1 MTAVTTTRR
10 AHLVERCSSTT
21 SGWACATAMPASAI
35 RKLAGEPL
43 QPSAGRVPR
52 ECEGALGRGY
62 GLHGTGGRWASARRS
77 WTEAAEAY
85 HAAMDLTDRLFR
97 TQLFRSHKEAWLRE
111 AKALPAHAA
120 YALARSGDAS
130 GAVQALER
138 GRALLLSESL
148 QRDRA
153 NLDHLMDLGHQDL
166 AESYRQAA
174 DRVHDLT
181 RATRRPGPLDTDPVP
196 SPDRN
201 RS

>member
-1 MTAVTTTRR
+1 MVIAQNTHAAMKRVILLRPIETAQSGVTLFRDV
-10 AHLVERCSSTT
+10 L
-21 SGWACATAMPASAI
+21 
-35 RKLAGEPL
+35 KD
-43 QPSAGRVPR
+43 
-52 ECEGALGRGY
+52 GAARNW
-62 GLHGTGGRWASARRS
+62 GRWASARRS

-174 DRVHDLT
+174 DRVHDLS